1 VVPSYDNL
9 AVPSVREYRE
19 LMTRHHPVP
28 PASLAGTDYVAL
40 DQSFVG
46 FEGFLNAKLLVEVL
60 TRLGDHPQRAD
71 VAAAVAGIRRFD
83 LGMGAPISFS
93 PQRNQGSDAIYY
105 TTVRDGRFVTVQ
117 DWAEWAK

>member
-1 VVPSYDNL
+1 
-9 AVPSVREYRE
+9 
-19 LMTRHHPVP
+19 
-28 PASLAGTDYVAL
+28 
-40 DQSFVG
+40 
-46 FEGFLNAKLLVEVL
+46 
-60 TRLGDHPQRAD
+60 